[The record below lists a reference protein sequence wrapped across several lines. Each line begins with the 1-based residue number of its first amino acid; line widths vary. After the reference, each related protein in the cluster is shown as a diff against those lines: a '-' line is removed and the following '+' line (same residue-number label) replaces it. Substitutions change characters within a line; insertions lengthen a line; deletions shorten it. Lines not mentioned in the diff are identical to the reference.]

1 MKILRRIIGIIL
13 LLGALLGIALSV
25 GGVIYGRQAIDLA
38 GQGIDSSLLLAG
50 DSLVAVENTLL
61 LAKSSVADVNT
72 SMVTVQK
79 TATDVA
85 TTVNDT
91 RPLLQTV
98 NTVATQDVP
107 TSIEAVQDA
116 VPNIVEVAGV
126 VDTTLTSLSNFSNSQ
141 SIPVPIPSLGFGLKP
156 VELEIPFSFDL
167 GIDYEPTVP
176 FDSAVEQVGSS
187 LDGLPD
193 RLRTLEK
200 DLLVADANMAL
211 ISADILNVSVDLGT
225 INQRIAEISPLLDE
239 YIRIVNQV
247 KDALGDVRT
256 QIAAQLDTAKLV
268 VLIIMIWIGLGN
280 LAPLYLG
287 LELVTGRRD
296 PKGVPE
302 EMADKLEALEDK
314 IEAVEAEVENDNEA

>member
-1 MKILRRIIGIIL
+1 
-13 LLGALLGIALSV
+13 
-25 GGVIYGRQAIDLA
+25 
-38 GQGIDSSLLLAG
+38 
-50 DSLVAVENTLL
+50 VE
-61 LAKSSVADVNT
+61 
-72 SMVTVQK
+72 K

-85 TTVNDT
+85 KTVGDT

-107 TSIEAVQDA
+107 NSIAAVQDA
-116 VPNIVEVAGV
+116 MPNIVEVAGV
-126 VDTTLTSLSNFSNSQ
+126 MDTTLTSLSKFSNNQ
-141 SIPVPIPSLGFGLKP
+141 TIPVPIPSLGFGLKP
-156 VELEIPFSFDL
+156 LELEIPFSFDL
-167 GIDYEPTVP
+167 GIDYKPTVP
-176 FDSAVEQVGSS
+176 FDAAIEQVGAS

-211 ISADILNVSVDLGT
+211 ISDDILNVSDDLAT

-247 KDALGDVRT
+247 KDALGGVRT
-256 QIAAQLDTAKLV
+256 QVSTQLDMAKLV
-268 VLIIMIWIGLGN
+268 VLLIMVWIGLGN

-296 PKGVPE
+296 PKDGDMSE
-302 EMADKLEALEDK
+302 AMADKLEALEEK
-314 IEAVEAEVENDNEA
+314 IEAVEAEVDNDNEA

>member
-1 MKILRRIIGIIL
+1 MKILRRLIGIIL

-25 GGVIYGRQAIDLA
+25 GGVMYGRQAIDLA
-38 GQGIDSSLLLAG
+38 GQGIDNSLLLAG

-79 TATDVA
+79 TANDVA
-85 TTVNDT
+85 NTVNDT

-107 TSIEAVQDA
+107 SSIEAVQEA

-126 VDTTLTSLSNFSNSQ
+126 VDTTLTSLSKFSNNQ
-141 SIPVPIPSLGFGLKP
+141 TIPVPIPSLGFGLMP

-167 GIDYEPTVP
+167 GIDYKPAVP

-268 VLIIMIWIGLGN
+268 ILIIMIWIGLGN

-296 PKGVPE
+296 PKDVSE
-302 EMADKLEALEDK
+302 AMADKLEALEDK
-314 IEAVEAEVENDNEA
+314 IEAVEAEVEDNNA